1 MTLTTY
7 APFDTQIDRLF
18 NDAVR
23 SFGRDIPS
31 WTPSSNAW
39 EDTERFGIELALPG
53 WQSDNVNI
61 QVDKGVLTVEGKR
74 EDTKEK
80 SEKAER
86 TYHIRE
92 VETASFKRAFRLPTN
107 LQWDKANASFTDGVL
122 TIEFP
127 KREDA
132 KPRQIA
138 IR

>member
-7 APFDTQIDRLF
+7 TPFDKQIDRLF
-18 NDAVR
+18 NDTVR
-23 SFGRDIPS
+23 AFGRDISS
-31 WTPSSNAW
+31 WVPSSNAW
-39 EDTERFGIELALPG
+39 EDDDRFGIELALPG
-53 WQSDNVNI
+53 WQSDSVNI

-80 SEKAER
+80 DEKGER
-86 TYHIRE
+86 RYHVRE
-92 VETASFKRAFRLPTN
+92 VETSSFKRAFRLPTN
-107 LQWDKANASFTDGVL
+107 LQWDSANASFTDGVL

-132 KPRQIA
+132 KPRQIE